1 MNLEINSR
9 SLAPETV
16 PAGNLRPVIEWAAR
30 RAEPLAI
37 ALLAVLVGLALFSL
51 FIAALGKSPLQLFQL
66 MYTGGFG
73 SWFSIQNAL
82 SRAAPLLLTALCVAL
97 PARLGLTVIG
107 AEGAVVL
114 GGVAGAAIALPLV
127 GTLPPPVVWL
137 FMALAGMAAGA
148 VWIGL
153 SGFLRHYRGV
163 NETIASLLLAYIA
176 IALMN
181 QLIEG
186 PLRDPASLNK
196 PSTTPLPAEYML
208 GKIPGMDV
216 HWGFVAGVLAC
227 IFSYVLIEAT
237 ASGFAARI
245 AGGNVRAAQI
255 QGLPVGRL
263 IVGFTALAGA
273 FAGLAGM
280 IEVAAVQ
287 GSANASLAAGYGYTG
302 ILVAFLARHNPL
314 AIIPVAILLGGID
327 ASGGLIQRRMGLP
340 DATVLVLQGTLF
352 VVILFSET
360 LYGRFKIFNPDLWS
374 RPETKKGA
382 A

>member
-1 MNLEINSR
+1 MTIEANMPVTPLAERAGQFRPLLEW
-9 SLAPETV
+9 L
-16 PAGNLRPVIEWAAR
+16 AR

-37 ALLAVLVGLALFSL
+37 ALFAIFVGLALFSL
-51 FIAALGKSPLQLFQL
+51 FIAILGKSPAQLFQI
-66 MYTGGFG
+66 MYVGGFG
-73 SWFSIQNAL
+73 SWFSVQNSL

-97 PARLGLTVIG
+97 PARLGLVVIG

-114 GGVAGAAIALPLV
+114 GGVAGAAMALPLV
-127 GTLPPPVVWL
+127 GIAPPALTWL
-137 FMALAGMAAGA
+137 LMGLAGMAIGGL
-148 VWIGL
+148 WIGL
-153 SGFLRHYRGV
+153 SGLLRHYRGV

-181 QLIEG
+181 HLIEG

-196 PSTTPLPAEYML
+196 PSTAPLPAEYLL
-208 GKIPGMDV
+208 GNIPGMDV
-216 HWGFVAGVLAC
+216 HWGLVIGIVAC
-227 IFSYVLIEAT
+227 IVSYVLIEWT
-237 ASGFAARI
+237 SFGFAARV

-263 IVGFTALAGA
+263 IVGFTAIAGA
-273 FAGLAGM
+273 FAGLAGT
-280 IEVAAVQ
+280 IEVVAVQ

-352 VVILFSET
+352 VVILFCET
-360 LYGRFKIFNPDLWS
+360 LYGRFRVFNPDLWKRS
-374 RPETKKGA
+374 A
-382 A
+382 

>member
-1 MNLEINSR
+1 MTIEANTSALPPLS
-9 SLAPETV
+9 AQT
-16 PAGNLRPVIEWAAR
+16 GNLRPMLEWLAR
-30 RAEPLAI
+30 RAEPLVISLGAI
-37 ALLAVLVGLALFSL
+37 LAGLALFSI
-51 FIAALGKSPLQLFQL
+51 FIIVIGKSPTDLFKL

-73 SWFSIQNAL
+73 NWFSIQNSL

-97 PARLGLTVIG
+97 PARLGLVIIG
-107 AEGAVVL
+107 GEGAVVL
-114 GGVAGAAIALPLV
+114 GGVAAAAVALPFIGSAPPIIV
-127 GTLPPPVVWL
+127 LPL
-137 FMALAGMAAGA
+137 MAVAGMLMGGLWIGA
-148 VWIGL
+148 VGM
-153 SGFLRHYRGV
+153 LRHYRGV
-163 NETIASLLLAYIA
+163 NETIASLLMAYIA

-181 QLIEG
+181 HFIEG

-196 PSTTPLPAEYML
+196 PSTAPLPADYML
-208 GKIPGMDV
+208 GNIPGMDV
-216 HWGFVAGVLAC
+216 NWGLAIGVVAC
-227 IFSYVLIEAT
+227 ILSFVLMEAT
-237 ASGFAARI
+237 SFGFAARI

-263 IVGFTALAGA
+263 IVGFAAIAGS

-280 IEVAAVQ
+280 VEVAAVQ

-352 VVILFSET
+352 VVILLCET
-360 LYGRFKIFNPDLWS
+360 FYGRFKIFNPDLWK
-374 RPETKKGA
+374 RTA
-382 A
+382 

>member
-1 MNLEINSR
+1 MTIEANMPVTPLAERAGQFRPLLEW
-9 SLAPETV
+9 L
-16 PAGNLRPVIEWAAR
+16 AR

-37 ALLAVLVGLALFSL
+37 ALFAILVGLALFSL
-51 FIAALGKSPLQLFQL
+51 FIAMLGKSPAQLFQI
-66 MYTGGFG
+66 MYVGGFG
-73 SWFSIQNAL
+73 SWFSVQNSL

-97 PARLGLTVIG
+97 PARLGLVVIG

-114 GGVAGAAIALPLV
+114 GGVAGAAMALPLV
-127 GTLPPPVVWL
+127 GIAPPALTWL
-137 FMALAGMAAGA
+137 LMGLAGMAIGGL
-148 VWIGL
+148 WIGL
-153 SGFLRHYRGV
+153 SGLLRHYRGV

-181 QLIEG
+181 HLIEG

-196 PSTTPLPAEYML
+196 PSTAPLPSEYLL
-208 GKIPGMDV
+208 GNIPGMDV
-216 HWGFVAGVLAC
+216 HWGLVIGVVAC
-227 IFSYVLIEAT
+227 IVSSVLIEWT
-237 ASGFAARI
+237 SFGFAARV

-263 IVGFTALAGA
+263 IVGFTAIAGA
-273 FAGLAGM
+273 FAGLAGT
-280 IEVAAVQ
+280 IEVVAVQ

-352 VVILFSET
+352 VVILFCET
-360 LYGRFKIFNPDLWS
+360 LYGRFRVFNPDLWKRS
-374 RPETKKGA
+374 A
-382 A
+382 

>member
-1 MNLEINSR
+1 MTIEANMPVTPLAERAGQFRPLLEW
-9 SLAPETV
+9 L
-16 PAGNLRPVIEWAAR
+16 AR

-37 ALLAVLVGLALFSL
+37 ALFAILVGLALFSL
-51 FIAALGKSPLQLFQL
+51 FIAMLGKSPAQLFQI
-66 MYTGGFG
+66 MYVGGFG
-73 SWFSIQNAL
+73 SWFSVQNSL

-97 PARLGLTVIG
+97 PARLGLVVIG

-114 GGVAGAAIALPLV
+114 GGVAGAAMALPLV
-127 GTLPPPVVWL
+127 GIAPPALTWL
-137 FMALAGMAAGA
+137 LMGLAGMAIGGL
-148 VWIGL
+148 WIGL
-153 SGFLRHYRGV
+153 SGLLRHYRGV

-181 QLIEG
+181 HLIEG

-196 PSTTPLPAEYML
+196 PSTAPLPAEYLL
-208 GKIPGMDV
+208 GNIPGMDV
-216 HWGFVAGVLAC
+216 HWGLVIGVVAC
-227 IFSYVLIEAT
+227 IVSYVLIEWT
-237 ASGFAARI
+237 SFGFAARV

-263 IVGFTALAGA
+263 IVGFTAIAGA
-273 FAGLAGM
+273 FAGLAGT
-280 IEVAAVQ
+280 IEVVAVQ

-352 VVILFSET
+352 VVILFCET
-360 LYGRFKIFNPDLWS
+360 LYGRFRVFNPDLWKRS
-374 RPETKKGA
+374 A
-382 A
+382 

>member
-1 MNLEINSR
+1 MTAEIDDRTLSI
-9 SLAPETV
+9 
-16 PAGNLRPVIEWAAR
+16 PAERQALLRPALEWLAR
-30 RAEPLAI
+30 KAEPVAI
-37 ALLAVLVGLALFSL
+37 TLGAILTGTALFSL
-51 FIAALGKSPLQLFQL
+51 FILSVGKSPADLYRF

-73 SWFSIQNAL
+73 SWFSIQNSL
-82 SRAAPLLLTALCVAL
+82 SRASPLLLTALCVAL
-97 PARLGLTVIG
+97 PARLGLVIIG
-107 AEGAVVL
+107 GEGAVVL
-114 GGVAGAAIALPLV
+114 GGVAAAAIALPIV
-127 GTLPPPVVWL
+127 GRLPPNVTHHL
-137 FMALAGMAAGA
+137 MALAAMVIGGI
-148 VWIGL
+148 WIGL

-163 NETIASLLLAYIA
+163 NETISSLLLAYIA

-181 QLIEG
+181 QFVEG

-196 PSTTPLPAEYML
+196 PSTKPLPHDYML
-208 GKIPGMDV
+208 GNIPGMDV
-216 HWGFVAGVLAC
+216 HWGLVIGIVAC
-227 IFSYVLIEAT
+227 ILSWILIEMT
-237 ASGFAARI
+237 SYGFAARI

-263 IVGFTALAGA
+263 IAGFTAIAGS

-352 VVILFSET
+352 IVILFCET
-360 LYGRFKIFNPDLWS
+360 FYGRFKIFNPDLWKRS
-374 RPETKKGA
+374 A
-382 A
+382 

>member
-1 MNLEINSR
+1 MTVEANDPAVSASLSGVPERSMLGPMLEW
-9 SLAPETV
+9 L
-16 PAGNLRPVIEWAAR
+16 AR
-30 RAEPLAI
+30 RAEPVVISLAAI
-37 ALLAVLVGLALFSL
+37 LVGLALFSL
-51 FIAALGKSPLQLFQL
+51 FIMAVGKSPAVLFQL

-73 SWFSIQNAL
+73 SWFSVQNSL
-82 SRAAPLLLTALCVAL
+82 SRSAPLLLTALCVAL
-97 PARLGLTVIG
+97 PARLGLTIIG
-107 AEGAVVL
+107 GEGAVVL
-114 GGVAGAAIALPLV
+114 GGVAAAAIALPFVGVLPAFLV
-127 GTLPPPVVWL
+127 LIL
-137 FMALAGMAAGA
+137 MAAAAMVVGG

-153 SGFLRHYRGV
+153 AGFLRHYRGV
-163 NETIASLLLAYIA
+163 NETISSLLLAYIA

-181 QLIEG
+181 QFVEG

-196 PSTTPLPAEYML
+196 PSTAPLPAEYMM
-208 GKIPGMDV
+208 GKIPDMDV
-216 HWGFVAGVLAC
+216 HWGLVIGIVAC
-227 IFSYVLIEAT
+227 ILSWILIEVT
-237 ASGFAARI
+237 SYGFAARI

-263 IVGFTALAGA
+263 IVGFTAIAGS

-352 VVILFSET
+352 VVILLFET
-360 LYGRFKIFNPDLWS
+360 FYGRFKIFNPDLWK
-374 RPETKKGA
+374 RNP
-382 A
+382 

>member
-1 MNLEINSR
+1 MTIEANMPTLPPLTGR
-9 SLAPETV
+9 
-16 PAGNLRPVIEWAAR
+16 AGYARPVLEGLAR
-30 RAEPLAI
+30 RAEPVAI
-37 ALLAVLVGLALFSL
+37 AFFSVIVGLALFSV
-51 FIAALGKSPLQLFQL
+51 FIAAIGKSPMQLFQL
-66 MYTGGFG
+66 MYAGGFG
-73 SWFSIQNAL
+73 SWFSIQNSL

-97 PARLGLTVIG
+97 PARLGLVVIG

-114 GGVAGAAIALPLV
+114 GGLAGAAIAVLLIGSAPPL
-127 GTLPPPVVWL
+127 LAWL
-137 FMALAGMAAGA
+137 LMAVAGMAVGGI
-148 VWIGL
+148 WIGL
-153 SGFLRHYRGV
+153 AGFLRHYRGV
-163 NETIASLLLAYIA
+163 NETIASLLLSYIA

-181 QLIEG
+181 HLIEG

-196 PSTTPLPAEYML
+196 PSTAQLPPEFML

-216 HWGFVAGVLAC
+216 HWGLVVGVLAC
-227 IFSYVLIEAT
+227 IGSWILIERT
-237 ASGFAARI
+237 SFGFAARV

-263 IVGFTALAGA
+263 VVGLTALAGA
-273 FAGLAGM
+273 FAGLAGT

-287 GSANASLAAGYGYTG
+287 GSANGALIAGYGYAG

-352 VVILFSET
+352 VVILFCET
-360 LYGRFKIFNPDLWS
+360 LYGRFKAFNPDLWKRS
-374 RPETKKGA
+374 A
-382 A
+382 

>member
-1 MNLEINSR
+1 MTIEVNTPTLSPL
-9 SLAPETV
+9 SAD
-16 PAGNLRPVIEWAAR
+16 AGSLRPLLEWLAR
-30 RAEPLAI
+30 RAEPVAISLGAILA
-37 ALLAVLVGLALFSL
+37 GLALFSI
-51 FIAALGKSPLQLFQL
+51 FIVVVGKSPVDLFKL

-73 SWFSIQNAL
+73 SWFSIQNSL

-97 PARLGLTVIG
+97 PARLGLVIIG
-107 AEGAVVL
+107 GEGAVVL
-114 GGVAGAAIALPLV
+114 GGVAAAAAALPLV
-127 GTLPPPVVWL
+127 GSVSPIIVLPV
-137 FMALAGMAAGA
+137 MAIAGMIMGGL
-148 VWIGL
+148 WIGL

-181 QLIEG
+181 HFIEG

-196 PSTTPLPAEYML
+196 PSTAPLSSDYML
-208 GKIPGMDV
+208 GNIPGMDV
-216 HWGFVAGVLAC
+216 NWGLAIGVVAC
-227 IFSYVLIEAT
+227 IVSWILIEAT
-237 ASGFAARI
+237 SFGFAARI

-263 IVGFTALAGA
+263 IVGFTALAGS

-352 VVILFSET
+352 VVILLCET
-360 LYGRFKIFNPDLWS
+360 FYGRFKIFNPDLWK
-374 RPETKKGA
+374 RPTLSGRTA
-382 A
+382 

>member
-1 MNLEINSR
+1 MTIEANMPVTPLSERAGQIRPLLEW
-9 SLAPETV
+9 L
-16 PAGNLRPVIEWAAR
+16 AR

-37 ALLAVLVGLALFSL
+37 ALFAILVGLALFSL
-51 FIAALGKSPLQLFQL
+51 FIAILGKSPVQLFQL
-66 MYTGGFG
+66 MYAGGFG
-73 SWFSIQNAL
+73 SWFSVQNSL

-97 PARLGLTVIG
+97 PARLGLVVIG

-114 GGVAGAAIALPLV
+114 GGVAGAAIALPMI
-127 GTLPPPVVWL
+127 GTAPPFVTWVA
-137 FMALAGMAAGA
+137 MGLAGMAVGA

-181 QLIEG
+181 HLIEG
-186 PLRDPASLNK
+186 VLRDPASLNK
-196 PSTTPLPAEYML
+196 PSTTPLPPEYML
-208 GKIPGMDV
+208 GNIPGMDV
-216 HWGFVAGVLAC
+216 HWGLVIGVVAC
-227 IFSYVLIEAT
+227 IVSYILIEAT
-237 ASGFAARI
+237 SFGFAARI

-263 IVGFTALAGA
+263 IVGFTAIAGS

-280 IEVAAVQ
+280 IEVTAVQ

-352 VVILFSET
+352 VVILFCET
-360 LYGRFKIFNPDLWS
+360 LYGRFRLFNPDLWKRS
-374 RPETKKGA
+374 A
-382 A
+382 

>member
-1 MNLEINSR
+1 MAVETETSTASSLSSGVAGFRPALEW
-9 SLAPETV
+9 L
-16 PAGNLRPVIEWAAR
+16 AR
-30 RAEPLAI
+30 RAEPVAI
-37 ALLAVLVGLALFSL
+37 SLGAIIAGLALFSL
-51 FIAALGKSPLQLFQL
+51 FILAVGKSPAVLFQL

-97 PARLGLTVIG
+97 PARLGLVIIG
-107 AEGAVVL
+107 GEGAVVL
-114 GGVAGAAIALPLV
+114 GGVAAAAIALPL
-127 GTLPPPVVWL
+127 TASFPPIVVVPT
-137 FMALAGMAAGA
+137 MAIAGMIAGGI
-148 VWIGL
+148 WIGL
-153 SGFLRHYRGV
+153 AGFLRHYRGV

-181 QLIEG
+181 HFIEG

-196 PSTTPLPAEYML
+196 PSTAPLPANFML
-208 GKIPGMDV
+208 GHIPGMDV
-216 HWGFVAGVLAC
+216 NWGLAIGVVAC
-227 IFSYVLIEAT
+227 ILSWVLIEAT
-237 ASGFAARI
+237 SIGFAARI

-263 IVGFTALAGA
+263 IVGFTALAGS

-280 IEVAAVQ
+280 VQVSAVQ

-340 DATVLVLQGTLF
+340 DATVLVLQGALF
-352 VVILFSET
+352 VIILFSET
-360 LYGRFKIFNPDLWS
+360 FYGRFKIFNPDLWKRS
-374 RPETKKGA
+374 V
-382 A
+382 

>member
-1 MNLEINSR
+1 MTVEANTSAISIASER
-9 SLAPETV
+9 SSV
-16 PAGNLRPVIEWAAR
+16 LRPILEWLAR
-30 RAEPLAI
+30 RAEPIVISFGAI
-37 ALLAVLVGLALFSL
+37 LFGLALFSI
-51 FIAALGKSPLQLFQL
+51 FILVIGKSPANLFQL

-73 SWFSIQNAL
+73 SWFSIQNSL

-97 PARLGLTVIG
+97 PARLGLVIIG
-107 AEGAVVL
+107 GEGAVVL
-114 GGVAGAAIALPLV
+114 GGVAAAAIALPFV
-127 GTLPPPVVWL
+127 GTLPPL
-137 FMALAGMAAGA
+137 LLLLLMAAAAMIAGGI
-148 VWIGL
+148 WIGL
-153 SGFLRHYRGV
+153 AGFLRHYRGV
-163 NETIASLLLAYIA
+163 NETISSLLLAYIA

-181 QLIEG
+181 QFVEG

-196 PSTTPLPAEYML
+196 PSTSPLPAEYML
-208 GKIPGMDV
+208 GKMPGMDV
-216 HWGFVAGVLAC
+216 HWGLAIGVIAC
-227 IFSYVLIEAT
+227 IASWVLIEVT
-237 ASGFAARI
+237 SYGFAARI

-263 IVGFTALAGA
+263 IVGFTAIAGS

-327 ASGGLIQRRMGLP
+327 ASGGLIQRRMALP

-352 VVILFSET
+352 VVILFCET
-360 LYGRFKIFNPDLWS
+360 FYGRFKIFNPDLWKRS
-374 RPETKKGA
+374 A
-382 A
+382 

>member
-1 MNLEINSR
+1 M
-9 SLAPETV
+9 TV
-16 PAGNLRPVIEWAAR
+16 QANDPAISIAENPASLRPILEWIAR
-30 RAEPLAI
+30 KAEPLVIGLAAI
-37 ALLAVLVGLALFSL
+37 LIGLALFSL
-51 FIAALGKSPLQLFQL
+51 FILAIGKSPVVLFQL

-73 SWFSIQNAL
+73 SWFSVQNSL

-97 PARLGLTVIG
+97 PARLGLVIIG
-107 AEGAVVL
+107 GEGAVVL
-114 GGVAGAAIALPLV
+114 GGVAAAA
-127 GTLPPPVVWL
+127 
-137 FMALAGMAAGA
+137 MAMPLAGSAPVLLTLALMGIAAMAAGGI
-148 VWIGL
+148 WIGL
-153 SGFLRHYRGV
+153 AGFLRHYRGV
-163 NETIASLLLAYIA
+163 NETISSLLLSYIA

-181 QLIEG
+181 QFVEG

-196 PSTTPLPAEYML
+196 PSTKPLPAEYML
-208 GKIPGMDV
+208 GNIPGMDV
-216 HWGFVAGVLAC
+216 HWGLVIGIVAC
-227 IFSYVLIEAT
+227 ILSWILIEVT
-237 ASGFAARI
+237 SYGFAARI

-263 IVGFTALAGA
+263 IAGFTAIAGS

-340 DATVLVLQGTLF
+340 DATVLVLQGMLF
-352 VVILFSET
+352 LVILFCET
-360 LYGRFKIFNPDLWS
+360 FYGRFKIFNPDLWKRS
-374 RPETKKGA
+374 L
-382 A
+382 

>member
-1 MNLEINSR
+1 MTIEANMPVTPLAERAGQFRPLLEW
-9 SLAPETV
+9 L
-16 PAGNLRPVIEWAAR
+16 AR

-37 ALLAVLVGLALFSL
+37 ALFAILVGLALFSL
-51 FIAALGKSPLQLFQL
+51 FIAILGKSPAQLFQI
-66 MYTGGFG
+66 MYVGGFG
-73 SWFSIQNAL
+73 SWFSVQNSL

-97 PARLGLTVIG
+97 PARLGLVVIG

-114 GGVAGAAIALPLV
+114 GGVAGAAMALPLV
-127 GTLPPPVVWL
+127 GIAPPALTWL
-137 FMALAGMAAGA
+137 LMGLAGMAIGGL
-148 VWIGL
+148 WIGL
-153 SGFLRHYRGV
+153 SGLLRHYRGV

-181 QLIEG
+181 HLIEG

-196 PSTTPLPAEYML
+196 PSTAPLPAEYLL
-208 GKIPGMDV
+208 GNIPGMDV
-216 HWGFVAGVLAC
+216 HWGLVIGVVAC
-227 IFSYVLIEAT
+227 IISYVLIEWT
-237 ASGFAARI
+237 SFGFAARV

-263 IVGFTALAGA
+263 IVGFTAIAGA
-273 FAGLAGM
+273 FAGLAGT
-280 IEVAAVQ
+280 IEVVAVQ

-314 AIIPVAILLGGID
+314 AIIPVAMLLGGID

-352 VVILFSET
+352 VVILFCET
-360 LYGRFKIFNPDLWS
+360 LYGRFRVFNPDLWKRS
-374 RPETKKGA
+374 A
-382 A
+382 

>member
-1 MNLEINSR
+1 MTIEANMPVTPLAERAGQFRPLLEW
-9 SLAPETV
+9 L
-16 PAGNLRPVIEWAAR
+16 AR

-37 ALLAVLVGLALFSL
+37 ALFAILVGLALFSL
-51 FIAALGKSPLQLFQL
+51 FIAILGKSPAQLFQI
-66 MYTGGFG
+66 MYVGGFG
-73 SWFSIQNAL
+73 SWFSVQNSL

-97 PARLGLTVIG
+97 PARLGLVVIG

-114 GGVAGAAIALPLV
+114 GGVAGAAMALPLV
-127 GTLPPPVVWL
+127 GIAPPALTWL
-137 FMALAGMAAGA
+137 LMGLAGMAIGGL
-148 VWIGL
+148 WIGL
-153 SGFLRHYRGV
+153 SGLLRHYRGV

-181 QLIEG
+181 HLIEG

-196 PSTTPLPAEYML
+196 PSTAPLPAEYLL
-208 GKIPGMDV
+208 GNIPGMDV
-216 HWGFVAGVLAC
+216 HWGLVIGIVAC
-227 IFSYVLIEAT
+227 IVSYVLIEWT
-237 ASGFAARI
+237 SFGFAARV

-263 IVGFTALAGA
+263 IVGFTAIAGA
-273 FAGLAGM
+273 FAGLAGT
-280 IEVAAVQ
+280 IEVVAVQ

-352 VVILFSET
+352 VVILLCET
-360 LYGRFKIFNPDLWS
+360 LYGRFRVFNPDLWKRS
-374 RPETKKGA
+374 A
-382 A
+382 

>member
-1 MNLEINSR
+1 MTVEANTSAIAIVSER
-9 SLAPETV
+9 SSV
-16 PAGNLRPVIEWAAR
+16 IRPIFEWLAR
-30 RAEPLAI
+30 RAEPVVISFGAI
-37 ALLAVLVGLALFSL
+37 LIGLALFSL
-51 FIAALGKSPLQLFQL
+51 FILVIGKSPATLFQL

-73 SWFSIQNAL
+73 SWFSIQNSL

-97 PARLGLTVIG
+97 PARLGLVIIG
-107 AEGAVVL
+107 GEGAVVL
-114 GGVAGAAIALPLV
+114 GGVAAAAAAAPFV
-127 GTLPPPVVWL
+127 GTLPALLLLALMAVVA
-137 FMALAGMAAGA
+137 MIIGGI
-148 VWIGL
+148 WIGFA
-153 SGFLRHYRGV
+153 GFLRHYRGV
-163 NETIASLLLAYIA
+163 NETISSLLLAYIA

-181 QLIEG
+181 QLVEG

-196 PSTTPLPAEYML
+196 PSTAPLPAQDML

-216 HWGFVAGVLAC
+216 HWGLAIGVVAC
-227 IFSYVLIEAT
+227 IVSWVLIEIT
-237 ASGFAARI
+237 SYGFAARI

-263 IVGFTALAGA
+263 IVGFTAIAGS

-352 VVILFSET
+352 VVILFCET
-360 LYGRFKIFNPDLWS
+360 FYGRFKIFNPDLWKRRS
-374 RPETKKGA
+374 
-382 A
+382 

>member
-1 MNLEINSR
+1 MTIEANMPTLPPLTGR
-9 SLAPETV
+9 
-16 PAGNLRPVIEWAAR
+16 AGYARPVLEGLAR
-30 RAEPLAI
+30 RAEPVAI
-37 ALLAVLVGLALFSL
+37 AFLAVIVGLALFSV
-51 FIAALGKSPLQLFQL
+51 FIAAIGKSPMQLFQL
-66 MYTGGFG
+66 MYAGGFG
-73 SWFSIQNAL
+73 SWFSIQNSL

-97 PARLGLTVIG
+97 PARLGLVVIG

-114 GGVAGAAIALPLV
+114 GGLAGAAIAVPLI
-127 GTLPPPVVWL
+127 GAAPPLLAWML
-137 FMALAGMAAGA
+137 MAFAGMTVGGI
-148 VWIGL
+148 WIGL
-153 SGFLRHYRGV
+153 AGFLRHYRGV
-163 NETIASLLLAYIA
+163 NETIASLLLSYIA

-181 QLIEG
+181 HLIEG

-196 PSTTPLPAEYML
+196 PSTAQLPPEFML

-216 HWGFVAGVLAC
+216 HWGLVVGVLAC
-227 IFSYVLIEAT
+227 IGSWILIERT
-237 ASGFAARI
+237 SFGFAARV

-263 IVGFTALAGA
+263 VVGLTALAGA
-273 FAGLAGM
+273 FAGLAGT

-287 GSANASLAAGYGYTG
+287 GSANGALIAGYGYAG

-352 VVILFSET
+352 VVILFCET
-360 LYGRFKIFNPDLWS
+360 LYGRFKAFNPDLWKRS
-374 RPETKKGA
+374 A
-382 A
+382 